1 MLRTRTTPF
10 AIHSGNTPAL
20 PIWRSLKQQ
29 RQNSSTQEMKWMHDS
44 ERISAVLHGKPAKLA
59 SASNHVGGAS
69 KNQNRVS
76 HRPQTEQQSQPPRQK
91 QQGRQSRTEKEPLTS
106 KKRKAEASLN
116 QRPAQRQRGNQHALR
131 PEIRDEAYMRRTM
144 HIPTP
149 EDYPNV
155 TPRLFKSIKESL
167 NDVTQGLANLEFD
180 VKDLTNDVY
189 RCTLRY
195 KSAAH
200 EAVVDGEGRSKVR
213 DSDLTTTNSLT
224 IFRKVPNML
233 LLYIS
238 PPNSTSRVYSR
249 ISWTGTPP

>member
-1 MLRTRTTPF
+1 
-10 AIHSGNTPAL
+10 
-20 PIWRSLKQQ
+20 
-29 RQNSSTQEMKWMHDS
+29 MHDS
-44 ERISAVLHGKPAKLA
+44 ERTSAMLHGKPAKPA
-59 SASNHVGGAS
+59 SARNHVGGPS
-69 KNQNRVS
+69 KNQNRSSHPLSSTSS
-76 HRPQTEQQSQPPRQK
+76 HRPQTKQQSQPPCQK
-91 QQGRQSRTEKEPLTS
+91 QQGRLSQTDKQPLTS

-131 PEIRDEAYMRRTM
+131 PEMKDEAYMRRTM

-155 TPRLFKSIKESL
+155 SPRLFKSLKESL
-167 NDVTQGLANLEFD
+167 NDATQGLAKLEFD
-180 VKDLTNDVY
+180 VKELTNDAF
-189 RCTLRY
+189 RCTLHY

-213 DSDLTTTNSLT
+213 NSYPDTANLLT
-224 IFRKVPNML
+224 IYRKVPSML

-238 PPNSTSRVYSR
+238 PPNSMSRVYSR